1 MKIRRI
7 VVGTGENGNG
17 EIVSDT
23 AAVKG
28 ITLDALPGFES
39 ALFWATSAQAI
50 VGPGVPHNSERTVG
64 SIPLVG
70 ETRLNIVSI
79 PPDSM
84 MAQPEFDGAAFGK
97 ELYEKMP
104 EFASTF
110 EVNEPGMHRTDSI
123 DYALLLEGEV
133 VLELGDGQKI
143 QLNKHDVVVQHGNKH
158 AWRNVSNKTAL
169 ILFVLVGAN
178 RLIK

>member
-1 MKIRRI
+1 MNIRRI

-17 EIVSDT
+17 EIVSDI

-28 ITLDALPGFES
+28 ITLDSLPGFES

-50 VGPGVPHNSERTVG
+50 VAPGVPHNSEVTVG

-79 PPDSM
+79 PPDSTM
-84 MAQPEFDGAAFGK
+84 SKPEFDGVAFGQ

-104 EFASTF
+104 EFSSTF
-110 EVNEPGMHRTDSI
+110 EVNEPGMHKTDSI
-123 DYALLLEGEV
+123 DYAVLLEGEL

-143 QLNKHDVVVQHGNKH
+143 QINKHDVVVQHGNKH
-158 AWRNVSNKTAL
+158 AWRNVSDKTAQ
-169 ILFVLVGAN
+169 ILFILVGAS
-178 RLIK
+178 RR